1 MTDRS
6 ARRWIW
12 AALALQA
19 LGYGYDILWH
29 AFLNPGVE
37 PSTVAEMTRHL
48 GTVHLPLYLGAAC
61 VLAATAVALEHR
73 TRYAPA
79 GRALPIALAGA
90 GLSAFAEAWHATSHL
105 GLDTHHAPVF
115 GIMSAAGFLVVVGAM
130 VLSRERVRRRTAGAG
145 RTRRRAA

>member
-1 MTDRS
+1 MTDQS

-12 AALALQA
+12 ASLALQA

-48 GTVHLPLYLGAAC
+48 GTVHLPLYVGAAC
-61 VLAATAVALEHR
+61 VLAATSVALQHR
-73 TRYAPA
+73 TRHAPA

-90 GLSAFAEAWHATSHL
+90 GLSAFAEAWHAVSHL

-115 GIMSAAGFLVVVGAM
+115 GILSAAGSLTVVGAM
-130 VLSRERVRRRTAGAG
+130 VLSRERARSGAAGAG
-145 RTRRRAA
+145 RTKRRAA